1 MPTVNLLEREVKVK
15 GLISDRY
22 YASMIL
28 KVIFRQV
35 QYRLFNDWA
44 RKVVIGG
51 YAWICNNFSVFNKAH
66 SITIDAGFIVRQ

>member
-28 KVIFRQV
+28 KLIFRQV
-35 QYRLFNDWA
+35 QYQLFNDWA
-44 RKVVIGG
+44 
-51 YAWICNNFSVFNKAH
+51 S
-66 SITIDAGFIVRQ
+66 